1 MGAFSLIVV
10 INLLN
15 RYLMPGQKRKQIY
28 DPKPHLTI
36 CEDATG
42 YLFTTR
48 NEPPTKAA
56 REAIRLI
63 NQSIPFDSVN
73 QQGVSEDDSDNGTA
87 SDDNDV
93 EKMIAKEKQEFQ
105 EENQKHAK
113 RARHIKTIKNYA
125 FIHCLKDEIQPQNS
139 LRQFISDFAQ
149 KEVKFL
155 GKCMPVFATCRLSE
169 IEKGVTKFEESLKTF
184 FESEMKS
191 DEKLNF
197 KWSLSHEVKNSDFFK
212 FDSITVPV
220 RQMLWKTFP
229 DCETV
234 YGDEANHVIKLMI
247 IKQFCYFCFMFEYA
261 DHNKYVFA
269 TGR

>member
-48 NEPPTKAA
+48 NESPTKAA

-93 EKMIAKEKQEFQ
+93 EKMIAKEKQEFK
-105 EENQKHAK
+105 EENQ
-113 RARHIKTIKNYA
+113 
-125 FIHCLKDEIQPQNS
+125 PQIS

-197 KWSLSHEVKNSDFFK
+197 KWSLSHEVKNSDFYK

-220 RQMLWKTFP
+220 RQMLWKTF
-229 DCETV
+229 
-234 YGDEANHVIKLMI
+234 A
-247 IKQFCYFCFMFEYA
+247 
-261 DHNKYVFA
+261 
-269 TGR
+269 